1 MGTFL
6 DSVNSYKTFIGFFQ
20 HLFNVAS
27 KLAMVQKVCGVL
39 TFDDS
44 SEVGACAV
52 GFERKES
59 WRWY

>member
-1 MGTFL
+1 
-6 DSVNSYKTFIGFFQ
+6 
-20 HLFNVAS
+20 
-27 KLAMVQKVCGVL
+27 MVQKVFGVL

-52 GFERKES
+52 GGEHDHKRSYIYVLVKCDSGFEGKEI